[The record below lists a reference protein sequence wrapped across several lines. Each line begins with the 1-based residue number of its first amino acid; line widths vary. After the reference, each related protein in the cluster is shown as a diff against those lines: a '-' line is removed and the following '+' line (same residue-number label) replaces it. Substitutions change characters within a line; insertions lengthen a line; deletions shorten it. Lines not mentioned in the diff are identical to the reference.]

1 MIIVAGWID
10 VAPEERDAY
19 LESRIPSMLT
29 SRDEAGCQEFAFSA
43 DLVEPGRVRLFE
55 IWESRE
61 DLEVHL
67 AANRA
72 AGPPPSTIAVID
84 RSVLLYD
91 ISDVG
96 PLPR

>member
-1 MIIVAGWID
+1 
-10 VAPEERDAY
+10 
-19 LESRIPSMLT
+19 
-29 SRDEAGCQEFAFSA
+29 
-43 DLVEPGRVRLFE
+43 VRLFE